1 MDPIQQKGT
10 GGANAG
16 GPLEVKAESHNKANG
31 TVRRHFY
38 DIDGLIRVDS
48 EVRLPELVFFG
59 VTEIP
64 DADLV
69 IRVSA
74 VGGMRPRGSVELHT
88 DWGRLVYREHLG
100 AFFANFQIEMRDPVR
115 VDVGLLLALSPHV
128 LYTNVIEPLL
138 RFLLVLR
145 GKMLLHAACV
155 SLGGVTVMLSAKTDT
170 GKTSTILDLLRQ
182 DHGLFLS
189 DDMTI
194 VGKDGVA
201 SRFPKPLTISSHT
214 LHAVT
219 QNRLR
224 LGQRAALAIQSRLH
238 SRAGRSAGKRLG
250 ASNLPI
256 MSMNAMVQA
265 AIPPPKYMVTD
276 LVTCSIGKHVAMQL
290 LYVIERGAAFEE
302 TISADGLLAE
312 LLENTD
318 DAYGFPP
325 YASMA
330 PHLVLGGE
338 SHQELRRREHEILG
352 QALEKVTATRLRIAN
367 YGWAE
372 RIRADVASYHQ
383 TGPTTPVAG
392 EAAPA
397 AVFTAC

>member
-1 MDPIQQKGT
+1 MDPIQHKEMGV
-10 GGANAG
+10 ANAG
-16 GPLEVKAESHNKANG
+16 GPLVVKAEGDDKANG
-31 TVRRHFY
+31 ALRHHFY
-38 DIDGLIRVDS
+38 DIDGLVRVDS
-48 EVRLPELVFFG
+48 EVRLPELVFFR
-59 VTEIP
+59 VAEIP

-69 IRVSA
+69 IRVGA
-74 VGGMRPRGSVELHT
+74 VGGMRPRGSVKLHM

-138 RFLLVLR
+138 RFLLVLQ

-170 GKTSTILDLLRQ
+170 GKTSTILDLLGE
-182 DHGLFLS
+182 DHGVFLS

-201 SRFPKPLTISSHT
+201 SRYPKPLTISSHT
-214 LHAVT
+214 LRAVS
-219 QNRLR
+219 QKRLR
-224 LGQRAALAIQSRLH
+224 LGQRVALAIQSRLH
-238 SRAGRSAGKRLG
+238 SRAGRSVGKRLG
-250 ASNLPI
+250 ANNLPI

-276 LVTCSIGKHVAMQL
+276 LVSCSIGKHVPMQL

-302 TISADGLLAE
+302 PISAEAMLEE

-325 YASMA
+325 FAEMA
-330 PHLVLGGE
+330 PRLILGGQ

-352 QALEKVTATRLRIAN
+352 QALAKVTATRLRIAN
-367 YGWAE
+367 YGWAD
-372 RIRADVASYHQ
+372 RIRADVASYHE
-383 TGPTTPVAG
+383 TGPTIPVAG
-392 EAAPA
+392 EAELKPLVAI
-397 AVFTAC
+397 

>member
-1 MDPIQQKGT
+1 VGGINASELVEVKAE
-10 GGANAG
+10 GGANA
-16 GPLEVKAESHNKANG
+16 NG
-31 TVRRHFY
+31 SRRHHFY
-38 DIDGLIRVDS
+38 DIDGLVRVDS
-48 EVRLPELVFFG
+48 AVRLPELVFFQ
-59 VTEIP
+59 VAEIP

-69 IRVSA
+69 IRVNA
-74 VGGMRPRGSVELHT
+74 VGGMRPRGNVELHT

-115 VDVGLLLALSPHV
+115 VDVGPLLALSPHV

-182 DHGLFLS
+182 DDGVFLS

-194 VGKDGVA
+194 VGTDGVA
-201 SRFPKPLTISSHT
+201 SRYPKPLTISSHT
-214 LHAVT
+214 LRAVS
-219 QNRLR
+219 QKRLR
-224 LGQRAALAIQSRLH
+224 LGQRVALAVQSRLH
-238 SRAGRSAGKRLG
+238 SRAGRSVGKQLG

-276 LVTCSIGKHVAMQL
+276 LVSCSIGEHVPMQL

-302 TISADGLLAE
+302 SISPDGVLEE

-325 YASMA
+325 FAEMA
-330 PHLVLGGE
+330 PRLVLGGE
-338 SHQELRRREHEILG
+338 SHQELRRREHEILR
-352 QALEKVTATRLRIAN
+352 QALGKVTATRLRIAN
-367 YGWAE
+367 YGWAD
-372 RIRADVASYHQ
+372 RIRADVISYHH
-383 TGPTTPVAG
+383 TGPTIP
-392 EAAPA
+392 
-397 AVFTAC
+397 TAHEPGPGPLVTTC